1 MCGGVFAQIDSKRA
15 AFLSGQ
21 DLHVQRQVCPVI
33 LGEERKKKQM
43 AFSHKLYTYNT
54 FFQERW
60 PHGYNYR
67 PQASTKDKIVLLSRS
82 LLL

>member
-21 DLHVQRQVCPVI
+21 DLHVQGQVCPVI
-33 LGEERKKKQM
+33 LGEEKKQM
-43 AFSHKLYTYNT
+43 AFSHKNYTYNT

-67 PQASTKDKIVLLSRS
+67 LQASTKDKIVLLSRS